1 MNTTR
6 WTNRT
11 PNTKRLASAVIGGA
25 VAVGVLTAIATPAA
39 AQGMRGGWEP
49 TVGHLTRT
57 LAHVIGVVGGLAMV
71 YFADDIR
78 RKTAG
83 STVGACALLTEV
95 GTALFVLVF
104 LDMEVGHLLGTG
116 LWSGSR
122 SVGVT
127 RLWWMTALAAMVAL
141 YTLSYRTLVRDVGGG

>member
-1 MNTTR
+1 M
-6 WTNRT
+6 NRT
-11 PNTKRLASAVIGGA
+11 RRMNRTSNARRVASTVAGTLVA
-25 VAVGVLTAIATPAA
+25 VAFLAAIAAPAA

-49 TVGHLTRT
+49 TAGHLART
-57 LAHVIGVVGGLAMV
+57 LAHGIGVVGGVAIV

-78 RKTAG
+78 KKTAG

-104 LDMEVGHLLGTG
+104 LDMEVGHLLGAG
-116 LWSGSR
+116 LWTGGS

-127 RLWWMTALAAMVAL
+127 RLWWMAALAAMVAL